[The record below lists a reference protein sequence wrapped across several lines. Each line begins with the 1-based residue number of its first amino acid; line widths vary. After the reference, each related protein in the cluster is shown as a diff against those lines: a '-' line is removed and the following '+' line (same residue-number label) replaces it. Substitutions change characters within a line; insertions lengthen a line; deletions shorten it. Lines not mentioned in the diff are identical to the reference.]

1 MFRQL
6 PAVDK
11 WLASESGSALSAEFS
26 TEEVTEV
33 MREHLAR
40 IRRSLG
46 NGLTELPDFQGP
58 QYQALMRAELLERR
72 LPSLRRAINATGII
86 LHTNLGRAP
95 LAAEAVEAMEAAAG
109 GYSNLEFDLETGG
122 RGSRQDHV
130 ESLLCRLTG
139 AEAALAVNNCAA
151 AVMLALESFAAD
163 GDVLVSRGELVEIG
177 GSFRMPDVIAKSG
190 ARMVEVGTTNKTRL
204 DDYAAALSDKARVVL
219 AVHPSNF
226 RIVGFSSK
234 PALKELAS
242 LAHDNE
248 LLCVQDLGSGALAQ
262 IEPVASMT
270 GQTVQGSLAAGV
282 DLVAFSGDKL
292 LGGPQAGLIVGRA
305 ELIDAVKR
313 NPLAR
318 ALRID
323 KLSLAA
329 LAATLR
335 LYLPPHD
342 PVEKIPVLRMLG
354 ETGPSVARRARRLLA
369 RLREIPGVDAD
380 IVDDVA
386 YSGGGAL
393 PMVDLPTK
401 TVHVSVGGKSVD
413 GTGSDGAGAAGSGA
427 DGTGA
432 GGRSAEG
439 MGADGGGADGA
450 SADGRSAAG
459 LNAGALARRL
469 RALDPPVIA
478 RVARDRLVLDPRTLL
493 PGDTGDLLRAFRQVL
508 G

>member
-1 MFRQL
+1 MPHMGERRQDSVALFRQL

-11 WLASESGSALSAEFS
+11 WLASASGSALSAEFS
-26 TEEVTEV
+26 TAEVTGI
-33 MREHLAR
+33 MREHLTR

-72 LPSLRRAINATGII
+72 RPSLRRAINATGII

-95 LAAEAVEAMEAAAG
+95 LAAEAVAAMEAAAR
-109 GYSNLEFDLETGG
+109 GYSNLEFDLETGE

-130 ESLLCRLTG
+130 ESLLCRVTG

-163 GDVLVSRGELVEIG
+163 GEVIVSRGELVEIG

-204 DDYAAALSDKARVVL
+204 EDYAAALSERTRIVL

-226 RIVGFSSK
+226 QIVGFSAK
-234 PALKELAS
+234 PALRELAK
-242 LAHDNE
+242 LAHDNQ

-262 IEPVASMT
+262 VQPVASMT
-270 GQTVQGSLAAGV
+270 GQTVQGGLADGV
-282 DLVAFSGDKL
+282 DLVTFSGDKL
-292 LGGPQAGLIVGRA
+292 LGGPQAGLIVGRP
-305 ELIDAVKR
+305 ELMETVKR

-335 LYLPPHD
+335 LYLPPND
-342 PVEKIPVLRMLG
+342 PAKKIPVLRMLS
-354 ETGPSVARRARRLLA
+354 ESEASLAARAQQLLK
-369 RLREIPGVDAD
+369 RLRDIPRVDAD
-380 IVDDVA
+380 IVDDVT

-393 PMVDLPTK
+393 PMVELPTK
-401 TVHVSVGGKSVD
+401 TVRV
-413 GTGSDGAGAAGSGA
+413 TA
-427 DGTGA
+427 DGITA
-432 GGRSAEG
+432 GT
-439 MGADGGGADGA
+439 
-450 SADGRSAAG
+450 
-459 LNAGALARRL
+459 LAKRL
-469 RALDPPVIA
+469 RRQQPPVIA
-478 RVARDRLVLDPRTLL
+478 RLADDRLVLDPRTML
-493 PGDTGDLLRAFRQVL
+493 PADSEDLLNAVRQAL
-508 G
+508 E

>member
-1 MFRQL
+1 MPDMDDGPHLSRKLLRQL

-11 WLASESGSALSAEFS
+11 WLASENGAELSAEFS
-26 TEEVTEV
+26 TAEVTEV
-33 MREHLAR
+33 LREHLER

-58 QYQALMRAELLERR
+58 QYLARMRAELLERR
-72 LPSLRRAINATGII
+72 LPSLRRAINATGIV

-95 LAAEAVEAMEAAAG
+95 LAAEAVQAMDAAAS
-109 GYSNLEFDLETGG
+109 GYSNLEFDLGTGE

-130 ESLLCRLTG
+130 ESLLCRISG

-151 AVMLALESFAAD
+151 AVMLALESFAA
-163 GDVLVSRGELVEIG
+163 GCEVIVSRGELVEIG

-204 DDYAAALSDKARVVL
+204 EDYAAALSERTRIVL

-226 RIVGFSSK
+226 RIVGFSAK
-234 PALKELAS
+234 PALNKLAK
-242 LAHDNE
+242 LAHAND

-262 IEPVASMT
+262 VRPVASMT
-270 GQTVQGSLAAGV
+270 GDTVQSSLAAGV
-282 DLVAFSGDKL
+282 DLVTFSGDKL

-305 ELIDAVKR
+305 KLIDTIRR

-335 LYLPPHD
+335 LYLPPND
-342 PVEKIPVLRMLG
+342 PVEKIPTLRMLG
-354 ETGPSVARRARRLLA
+354 ESESGIAARARRLLK
-369 RLREIPGVDAD
+369 RLREIPGMDAY

-393 PMVDLPTK
+393 PMVELLTK
-401 TVHVSVGGKSVD
+401 TIRVTAHDVSA
-413 GTGSDGAGAAGSGA
+413 GT
-427 DGTGA
+427 
-432 GGRSAEG
+432 
-439 MGADGGGADGA
+439 
-450 SADGRSAAG
+450 
-459 LNAGALARRL
+459 LAKRL
-469 RALDPPVIA
+469 RQAQPPVIA
-478 RVARDRLVLDPRTLL
+478 RLADNRLVLDPRTML
-493 PGDTGDLLRAFRQVL
+493 PGDSRDLLNAFRQAL

>member
-1 MFRQL
+1 MDDGPQLSRKLLRQL
-6 PAVDK
+6 PAIDK

-26 TEEVTEV
+26 AAEVTEV

-40 IRRSLG
+40 VRRSLG

-58 QYQALMRAELLERR
+58 RYAALMRAELLERR
-72 LPSLRRAINATGII
+72 RPSLRRAINATGII

-95 LAAEAVEAMEAAAG
+95 LAAEAVEAMEAAAR
-109 GYSNLEFDLETGG
+109 GYSNLEFDLETGE

-130 ESLLCRLTG
+130 ESLLCRIAG

-151 AVMLALESFAAD
+151 AVVLALESFAAD
-163 GDVLVSRGELVEIG
+163 GEVLVSRGELVEIG

-204 DDYAAALSDKARVVL
+204 EDYAAALSERTRILL

-226 RIVGFSSK
+226 QIVGFSAK
-234 PALKELAS
+234 PALKALAK

-262 IEPVASMT
+262 VQPVASMT
-270 GQTVQGSLAAGV
+270 GDTVQSSLAAGV
-282 DLVAFSGDKL
+282 DLVTFSGDKL

-305 ELIDAVKR
+305 ELIDTIRR

-329 LAATLR
+329 LEATLR
-335 LYLPPHD
+335 LYLPPND
-342 PVEKIPVLRMLG
+342 PMEKIPILRMLG
-354 ETGPSVARRARRLLA
+354 ETESSLAARARSLLKRLLE
-369 RLREIPGVDAD
+369 LPGVVAD
-380 IVDDVA
+380 IADDVT

-393 PMVDLPTK
+393 PMVELATK
-401 TVHVSVGGKSVD
+401 TIRL
-413 GTGSDGAGAAGSGA
+413 TA
-427 DGTGA
+427 DGVSA
-432 GGRSAEG
+432 GT
-439 MGADGGGADGA
+439 
-450 SADGRSAAG
+450 
-459 LNAGALARRL
+459 LARRL
-469 RALDPPVIA
+469 RQSRPPVIA
-478 RVARDRLVLDPRTLL
+478 RLADDRIVLDTRTML
-493 PGDTGDLLRAFRQVL
+493 PADSEDMLNAFRQAL
-508 G
+508 AARGKSRA

>member
-1 MFRQL
+1 MPGMDDGPHLSRKLLRQL

-11 WLASESGSALSAEFS
+11 WLASENGSALSAEFS
-26 TEEVTEV
+26 IAEVTEV
-33 MREHLAR
+33 LREHLEQ

-58 QYQALMRAELLERR
+58 QYLARMRAELLERR
-72 LPSLRRAINATGII
+72 LPSLRRAINATGIV

-95 LAAEAVEAMEAAAG
+95 LAAEAVKAMEAAAA
-109 GYSNLEFDLETGG
+109 GYSNLEFDLGTGE

-130 ESLLCRLTG
+130 ESLLCRITG

-163 GDVLVSRGELVEIG
+163 RDVIVSRGELVEIG

-204 DDYAAALSDKARVVL
+204 EDYASALSERTRIVL

-226 RIVGFSSK
+226 RIVGFSAK
-234 PALKELAS
+234 PALKELAK
-242 LAHDNE
+242 LAHANE
-248 LLCVQDLGSGALAQ
+248 LLCVHDLGSGALANVQ
-262 IEPVASMT
+262 PVASMT
-270 GQTVQGSLAAGV
+270 GDTVQSSLAAGV
-282 DLVAFSGDKL
+282 DLVTFSGDKL

-305 ELIDAVKR
+305 ELIDTVRR

-335 LYLPPHD
+335 LYLPPND
-342 PVEKIPVLRMLG
+342 PAEKIPVLRMLG
-354 ETGPSVARRARRLLA
+354 ESESSIATRARRLLK
-369 RLREIPGVDAD
+369 RLRKIPGVAAD
-380 IVDDVA
+380 IADDVT

-393 PMVDLPTK
+393 PMVELPTK
-401 TVHVSVGGKSVD
+401 TIRV
-413 GTGSDGAGAAGSGA
+413 TA
-427 DGTGA
+427 DGV
-432 GGRSAEG
+432 
-439 MGADGGGADGA
+439 
-450 SADGRSAAG
+450 SAA
-459 LNAGALARRL
+459 ALAKRL
-469 RALDPPVIA
+469 RTAQPPV
-478 RVARDRLVLDPRTLL
+478 VARLADDRLVLDPRTML
-493 PGDTGDLLRAFRQVL
+493 PGDSEDLLSAFRQAL

>member
-1 MFRQL
+1 MPHMGERRQDSVALFRQL

-11 WLASESGSALSAEFS
+11 WLVSESGSALSAEFS
-26 TEEVTEV
+26 TAEVTGI

-72 LPSLRRAINATGII
+72 RPSLRRAINVTGII

-95 LAAEAVEAMEAAAG
+95 LAAEAAVAMEEAAR
-109 GYSNLEFDLETGG
+109 GYSNLEFDLETGE

-130 ESLLCRLTG
+130 ESLLCRVTG

-163 GDVLVSRGELVEIG
+163 GEVIVSRGELVEIG

-204 DDYAAALSDKARVVL
+204 EDYAAALSERTRIVL

-226 RIVGFSSK
+226 QIVGFSAK
-234 PALKELAS
+234 PALKELAR

-262 IEPVASMT
+262 IQSVASMT
-270 GQTVQGSLAAGV
+270 GQTVQGGLADGA
-282 DLVAFSGDKL
+282 DLVTFSGDKL
-292 LGGPQAGLIVGRA
+292 LGGPQAGLMVGRP
-305 ELIDAVKR
+305 ELIETVKR

-335 LYLPPHD
+335 LYLPPYD
-342 PVEKIPVLRMLG
+342 PVDKVPVLRMLSQS
-354 ETGPSVARRARRLLA
+354 EASLATRAQHLRK

-380 IVDDVA
+380 IVDDVT

-393 PMVDLPTK
+393 PMVELPTK
-401 TVHVSVGGKSVD
+401 TVRV
-413 GTGSDGAGAAGSGA
+413 TA
-427 DGTGA
+427 DGITA
-432 GGRSAEG
+432 GT
-439 MGADGGGADGA
+439 
-450 SADGRSAAG
+450 
-459 LNAGALARRL
+459 LAKRL
-469 RALDPPVIA
+469 RRQQPPVIA
-478 RVARDRLVLDPRTLL
+478 RLADDRLVLDPRTML
-493 PGDTGDLLRAFRQVL
+493 PADSEDLLNAVRQAL

>member
-1 MFRQL
+1 MPDVGNGAQHLPGLFRQL
-6 PAVDK
+6 PAIDK

-26 TEEVTEV
+26 AAEVAEV
-33 MREHLAR
+33 MRGHLAR
-40 IRRSLG
+40 VRRSLG
-46 NGLTELPDFQGP
+46 NGLTELPDFHNP
-58 QYQALMRAELLERR
+58 QYAALMRAELLERR

-95 LAAEAVEAMEAAAG
+95 LAAEAVDAMQAAAA
-109 GYSNLEFDLETGG
+109 GYSNLEFDLGTGA

-130 ESLLCRLTG
+130 ESLLCRITG

-163 GDVLVSRGELVEIG
+163 GDVIVSRGELVEIG

-204 DDYAAALSDKARVVL
+204 EDYAAALSGRSRIVL

-226 RIVGFSSK
+226 RIVGFSAK
-234 PALKELAS
+234 PALKELAK
-242 LAHDNE
+242 LARANE
-248 LLCVQDLGSGALAQ
+248 LLCVHDLGSGALANVQ
-262 IEPVASMT
+262 PVASMT
-270 GQTVQGSLAAGV
+270 GDTVQSSLAAGV
-282 DLVAFSGDKL
+282 DLVTFSGDKL

-305 ELIDAVKR
+305 ELIDTIKR

-335 LYLPPHD
+335 LYLPPND
-342 PVEKIPVLRMLG
+342 PAEKIPVLRMLG
-354 ETGPSVARRARRLLA
+354 ESESSIAARARRLLK
-369 RLREIPGVDAD
+369 RLRELPGVDAD
-380 IVDDVA
+380 IADDVA

-393 PMVDLPTK
+393 PMVELPT
-401 TVHVSVGGKSVD
+401 TTIRV
-413 GTGSDGAGAAGSGA
+413 TA
-427 DGTGA
+427 DGISA
-432 GGRSAEG
+432 GT
-439 MGADGGGADGA
+439 
-450 SADGRSAAG
+450 
-459 LNAGALARRL
+459 LARRL
-469 RALDPPVIA
+469 RQARPPVIA
-478 RVARDRLVLDPRTLL
+478 RLADDRLVLDPRTTL
-493 PGDTGDLLRAFRQVL
+493 PGDSGDLLSAVRQAL

>member
-1 MFRQL
+1 MPGMDDGPDLSRKLLRQL

-11 WLASESGSALSAEFS
+11 WLVSENGSALSAEFS
-26 TEEVTEV
+26 AAEVTEV

-40 IRRSLG
+40 VRRNLG
-46 NGLTELPDFQGP
+46 NGLTELPDFRGP
-58 QYQALMRAELLERR
+58 QYAALMRAELLERR
-72 LPSLRRAINATGII
+72 LPSLRRAINATGIV

-95 LAAEAVEAMEAAAG
+95 LAAEAVEAMEAATR
-109 GYSNLEFDLETGG
+109 GYSNLEFDLGTGE

-130 ESLLCRLTG
+130 ESLLCRITG
-139 AEAALAVNNCAA
+139 AEATLAVNNCAA

-163 GDVLVSRGELVEIG
+163 CEVIVSRGELVEIG

-204 DDYAAALSDKARVVL
+204 EDYAAALSEKTRIVL

-226 RIVGFSSK
+226 RIVGFSAK
-234 PALKELAS
+234 PALKELAK

-248 LLCVQDLGSGALAQ
+248 LLCVHDLGSGALANVQ
-262 IEPVASMT
+262 PIASMT
-270 GQTVQGSLAAGV
+270 GDTVQSSLAAGV
-282 DLVAFSGDKL
+282 DLVTFSGDKL

-305 ELIDAVKR
+305 ELINTVRR

-335 LYLPPHD
+335 LYLPPND
-342 PVEKIPVLRMLG
+342 PAEKIPILRMLG
-354 ETGPSVARRARRLLA
+354 ESEPDIAKRARRLLK
-369 RLREIPGVDAD
+369 RLREIPGVGAD
-380 IVDDVA
+380 IVDDVT

-393 PMVDLPTK
+393 PMVELPTK
-401 TVHVSVGGKSVD
+401 TIRV
-413 GTGSDGAGAAGSGA
+413 TA
-427 DGTGA
+427 DGVSA
-432 GGRSAEG
+432 GT
-439 MGADGGGADGA
+439 
-450 SADGRSAAG
+450 
-459 LNAGALARRL
+459 LARRL
-469 RALDPPVIA
+469 RKAQPPVIA
-478 RVARDRLVLDPRTLL
+478 RLADDRLVLDPRTML
-493 PGDTGDLLRAFRQVL
+493 PADSEDLLSAFRQAL

>member
-1 MFRQL
+1 MPHMGERRQDSVALFRQL

-26 TEEVTEV
+26 TAEVTGI

-72 LPSLRRAINATGII
+72 RPSLRRAINATGII

-95 LAAEAVEAMEAAAG
+95 LAAEAVAAMEAAAR
-109 GYSNLEFDLETGG
+109 GYSNLEFDLETGE

-130 ESLLCRLTG
+130 ESLLCRVTG

-163 GDVLVSRGELVEIG
+163 GEVIVSRGELVEIG

-204 DDYAAALSDKARVVL
+204 EDYAAALSERTRIVL

-226 RIVGFSSK
+226 QIVGFSAK
-234 PALKELAS
+234 PALRELAK
-242 LAHDNE
+242 LAHDNQ

-262 IEPVASMT
+262 VQPVASMT
-270 GQTVQGSLAAGV
+270 GQTVQGGLADGV
-282 DLVAFSGDKL
+282 DLVTFSGDKL
-292 LGGPQAGLIVGRA
+292 LGGPQAGLMVGRP
-305 ELIDAVKR
+305 ELMETVKR

-335 LYLPPHD
+335 LYLPPYD
-342 PVEKIPVLRMLG
+342 PVDKVPVLRMLS
-354 ETGPSVARRARRLLA
+354 ESEASLATRAQHLLE
-369 RLREIPGVDAD
+369 RLRDIPGVDSD
-380 IVDDVA
+380 IVDDVT

-393 PMVDLPTK
+393 PMVELPTK
-401 TVHVSVGGKSVD
+401 TVRV
-413 GTGSDGAGAAGSGA
+413 TA
-427 DGTGA
+427 DGITA
-432 GGRSAEG
+432 GT
-439 MGADGGGADGA
+439 
-450 SADGRSAAG
+450 
-459 LNAGALARRL
+459 LARRL
-469 RALDPPVIA
+469 RCQRPPV
-478 RVARDRLVLDPRTLL
+478 VARLADDRLVLDPRTLL
-493 PGDTGDLLRAFRQVL
+493 PTDSEDLLNAFRQAL

>member
-1 MFRQL
+1 MPHMGERSQDSGALFRRL

-26 TEEVTEV
+26 TEEVTDI

-58 QYQALMRAELLERR
+58 QYQALMRTELLERR

-95 LAAEAVEAMEAAAG
+95 LAAEAVAAMEAAAR

-122 RGSRQDHV
+122 RGSRQDHL
-130 ESLLCRLTG
+130 ESLLCRVTG

-163 GDVLVSRGELVEIG
+163 GEVIVSRGELVEIG

-204 DDYAAALSDKARVVL
+204 EDYAAALSDKTRIVL

-226 RIVGFSSK
+226 RIVGFSSR

-282 DLVAFSGDKL
+282 DLVTFSGDKL
-292 LGGPQAGLIVGRA
+292 LGGPQAGLIAGRA

-335 LYLPPHD
+335 LHLPPND
-342 PVEKIPVLRMLG
+342 PVEEIPVLRMLSESG
-354 ETGPSVARRARRLLA
+354 SSVAKRARRLLA

-401 TVHVSVGGKSVD
+401 TVHVSVGGNSVD
-413 GTGSDGAGAAGSGA
+413 GRGSDG
-427 DGTGA
+427 T
-432 GGRSAEG
+432 
-439 MGADGGGADGA
+439 
-450 SADGRSAAG
+450 SADSRSVAG
-459 LNAGALARRL
+459 LDAGTLARRL
-469 RALDPPVIA
+469 RELDPPVIA
-478 RVARDRLVLDPRTLL
+478 RVARGRLVLDPRTML
-493 PGDTGDLLRAFRQVL
+493 PGDTGDLLRAIRQVL

>member
-1 MFRQL
+1 MGERRQDSVALFRQL

-11 WLASESGSALSAEFS
+11 WLASECGSALSAEF
-26 TEEVTEV
+26 TKEEVTDI
-33 MREHLAR
+33 MREHLTR

-95 LAAEAVEAMEAAAG
+95 LADEAVAAMEAAAR

-130 ESLLCRLTG
+130 ESLLCRVTG

-163 GDVLVSRGELVEIG
+163 GEVIVSRGELVEIG

-204 DDYAAALSDKARVVL
+204 EDYAAALSERTRILL

-226 RIVGFSSK
+226 RIVGFSAK
-234 PALKELAS
+234 PALKELAR

-262 IEPVASMT
+262 VPPVASMT
-270 GQTVQGSLAAGV
+270 GQTVQGGLADGA
-282 DLVAFSGDKL
+282 DLVTFSGDKL
-292 LGGPQAGLIVGRA
+292 LGGPQAGLMVGRP
-305 ELIDAVKR
+305 ELIDTVRR

-335 LYLPPHD
+335 LYLPPND
-342 PVEKIPVLRMLG
+342 PVKKIPVLSMLS
-354 ETGPSVARRARRLLA
+354 ESEASLAARAQHLLK
-369 RLREIPGVDAD
+369 RLRDIPGVTVD
-380 IVDDVA
+380 IVDDVT

-393 PMVDLPTK
+393 PMVELPTK
-401 TVHVSVGGKSVD
+401 TVRV
-413 GTGSDGAGAAGSGA
+413 TA
-427 DGTGA
+427 DGITTGT
-432 GGRSAEG
+432 
-439 MGADGGGADGA
+439 
-450 SADGRSAAG
+450 
-459 LNAGALARRL
+459 LARRL
-469 RALDPPVIA
+469 RRQQPPVIA
-478 RVARDRLVLDPRTLL
+478 RLTDDRLVLDPRTML
-493 PGDTGDLLRAFRQVL
+493 PADSEDLLNAFRQAL